1 MKTFLSRIE
10 PDTLSDTLRKKH
22 KSNISKA
29 EKQALNKGREIM
41 NNADNEFVLKI
52 QEMVADLYLL
62 IRKRMKK
69 RQLDRL
75 ERVTLKELILIQLHQ
90 ILKSE
95 TIFKKWVRKGELSN
109 EWASFIVN
117 PNAGPGKKSTL
128 YEMHKSN
135 VTVRFLTT
143 GYNTVI

>member
-10 PDTLSDTLRKKH
+10 QDTLSDTLRKKH

-109 EWASFIVN
+109 E
-117 PNAGPGKKSTL
+117 
-128 YEMHKSN
+128 
-135 VTVRFLTT
+135 
-143 GYNTVI
+143 

>member
-10 PDTLSDTLRKKH
+10 QDTLSDTLRKKH

-52 QEMVADLYLL
+52 QEMVTDLYLL
-62 IRKRMKK
+62 IRKPMKK

-75 ERVTLKELILIQLHQ
+75 ERVTLTELILIQLHQ
-90 ILKSE
+90 I
-95 TIFKKWVRKGELSN
+95 FKKQNNFQKMGE
-109 EWASFIVN
+109 
-117 PNAGPGKKSTL
+117 K
-128 YEMHKSN
+128 
-135 VTVRFLTT
+135 R
-143 GYNTVI
+143 